1 MKKTSIRHS
10 IENMLIVFE
19 MILIFDVEHDEG
31 NFKKMTR
38 KFTALNRIRLRN
50 ERYYL
55 KLFDMAGDEKD
66 KFGKPVNAV

>member
-1 MKKTSIRHS
+1 MLNMMKVT
-10 IENMLIVFE
+10 L
-19 MILIFDVEHDEG
+19 
-31 NFKKMTR
+31 KKKTR

-50 ERYYL
+50 VRYYL